1 MARFAAILYAL
12 VAYAAFNGWFLYAIG
27 FLGEWIVPK
36 AINDGPACS
45 LGEALAVNLGIVL
58 LFAVQ
63 HTIMARSRFKQ
74 WWTRIIPA
82 GLERS
87 TFVLITAAIL
97 SLLLWQWRPIP
108 GDLWNIQQPV
118 IAGLLRGL
126 MLLGALTVLHT
137 TFLIDHW
144 DLVGLRQAWAYFK
157 GEAPAPPVFK
167 EKSLY
172 RWVRHPMMLGMLVW
186 LWATPHMTWSHL
198 LFAGALT
205 GYVLIGIRV
214 EERSLRQ
221 ELGESYEEY
230 RNRVPMLL
238 PRFHRS

>member
-1 MARFAAILYAL
+1 MARYAAILYAL
-12 VAYAAFNGWFLYAIG
+12 IAYAGFNGWFVYAIG
-27 FLGEWIVPK
+27 FLGEWGVPK

-63 HTIMARSRFKQ
+63 HTIMARSGFKR
-74 WWTRIIPA
+74 WWARIVPA
-82 GLERS
+82 SLERT
-87 TFVLITAAIL
+87 TFVLIAVAIL

-108 GDLWNIQQPV
+108 GDLWNIEQPIV
-118 IAGLLRGL
+118 AGLLRGL
-126 MLLGALTVLHT
+126 MLLGALTVLYT

-144 DLVGLRQAWAYFK
+144 DLVGLRQAWAYFQS
-157 GEAPAPPVFK
+157 EPPAPPVFK

-186 LWATPHMTWSHL
+186 LWATPHMTWGHL
-198 LFAGALT
+198 LFAGSLT
-205 GYVLIGIRV
+205 AYVLLGIRV

-230 RNRVPMLL
+230 RSRVPMLL
-238 PRFHRS
+238 PRPRRG